1 MSRDFSSAP
10 FSSFH
15 EETQDGFCPN
25 LASEH
30 RQYLISENT
39 VENHHCPPK
48 RLDHFLERL
57 LADVEI
63 RYTIL

>member
-39 VENHHCPPK
+39 VENHHCP
-48 RLDHFLERL
+48 ERVI
-57 LADVEI
+57 DV
-63 RYTIL
+63 L